1 MLNKNFKN
9 KIGWKLFA
17 LFTVVRGYN
26 ILMLILAM
34 YFTAYF
40 IFSSDTTLFDFVK
53 SNKIHLIILASAL
66 TVAAG
71 YIINNFYDA
80 QKDRLGRPVMAYISR
95 FVSQEFKLNVYLLLN
110 FLALLTALIASW
122 RVALFF
128 VVYQVLV
135 WFYSHKLSKIV
146 FLNNIFHTILSLFPF
161 LALLLYYNNHAPV
174 IFLHGFFLGGLLL
187 IADLSKDLLTQ
198 KADLIYNYKTLVTV
212 FGTQTS
218 KIVISIFIMIIISL
232 GIFMQN
238 IEKLGHM
245 RLYFLLM
252 TVALFFLSI
261 IIWFIHSKVE
271 YLFYQYAI
279 KTLLGIGVISIA
291 WIKINP
297 LDLQKFFI
305 IN

>member
-1 MLNKNFKN
+1 MLNKNSKN
-9 KIGWKLFA
+9 KITWKILA

-26 ILMLILAM
+26 ILMLVLAM

-40 IFSSDTTLFDFVK
+40 IFAQESTLFNFIE

-66 TVAAG
+66 TIAAG
-71 YIINNFYDA
+71 SIINNFYDA
-80 QKDRLGRPVMAYISR
+80 QKDRVGRPVMAYISR
-95 FVSQEFKLNVYLLLN
+95 FISQEFKLNVYLLLN

-128 VVYQVLV
+128 IIYQFLV
-135 WFYSHKLSKIV
+135 WFYSHKLSKVV
-146 FLNNIFHTILSLFPF
+146 FVNNLFYTILSLFPF
-161 LALLLYYNNHAPV
+161 LALLLYYNNYSLI
-174 IFLHGFFLGGLLL
+174 IFMHGFFLGGLLL
-187 IADLSKDLLTQ
+187 IADLSKDLFTQ

-212 FGTQTS
+212 FGVYTS
-218 KIVISIFIMIIISL
+218 KIIISIFIVITILL
-232 GIFMQN
+232 GIFMQS
-238 IEKLGHM
+238 IEELGHM

-252 TVALFFLSI
+252 IVALFFLGVL
-261 IIWFIHSKVE
+261 IWYIHSKKE
-271 YLFYQYAI
+271 YLLYQYAI

-297 LDLQKFFI
+297 LALQKFFI